1 MANTFEFIIDRKDQF
16 SLQNKMTIMSDYYNF
31 IHRKGT
37 AQDLDHY
44 LFVVSPQNKENDD
57 NGDWQGSF

>member
-31 IHRKGT
+31 IHRKGMV
-37 AQDLDHY
+37 QDLDHY

-57 NGDWQGSF
+57 SGDWQGSF